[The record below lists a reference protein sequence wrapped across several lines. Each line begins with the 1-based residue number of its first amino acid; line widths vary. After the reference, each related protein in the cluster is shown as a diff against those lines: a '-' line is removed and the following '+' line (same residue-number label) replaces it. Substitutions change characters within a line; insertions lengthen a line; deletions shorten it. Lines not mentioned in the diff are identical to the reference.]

1 MSSPIYLLL
10 ICLSALVALGYLIQ
24 KQSSFQ
30 KSEVLLLICLI
41 LVFIF
46 ETLNQFLITK
56 AINKNIMYTLSW
68 FYVVP
73 AILTYYFSQQLPIL
87 RNRVLVIGIMILMLL
102 IPSMCIDWQTDV
114 NHHMHYINYLPL
126 WTLVLILA
134 GKSLYKN
141 LTSQEFADQNLLSI
155 SNFWVSIGVIIF
167 YLESIFMLGILYM
180 YPQAEISLIQTTLS
194 FSHSLGG
201 LMLLIIGMSLFAPTL
216 FAKTYKF
223 S

>member
-1 MSSPIYLLL
+1 
-10 ICLSALVALGYLIQ
+10 
-24 KQSSFQ
+24 
-30 KSEVLLLICLI
+30 
-41 LVFIF
+41 
-46 ETLNQFLITK
+46 
-56 AINKNIMYTLSW
+56 MYTLSW

-73 AILTYYFSQQLPIL
+73 AILTYYFSQQLPVF

-102 IPSMCIDWQTDV
+102 IPSLRIDWQTDV
-114 NHHMHYINYLPL
+114 KDHMHYINYLPL

-155 SNFWVSIGVIIF
+155 SNFWVCIGVLIF
-167 YLESIFMLGILYM
+167 YLESTFMLGILYM
-180 YPQAEISLIQTTLS
+180 YPQAEISLIQTALN

-201 LMLLIIGMSLFAPTL
+201 LMLLIIGISLFAPTL